1 MIQNI
6 SIAKLRPHP
15 NNPRKDLG
23 DLTELADSI
32 KANGVFQNLT
42 VVPNGDDTYTIIIGH
57 RRTAA
62 AKLAGLTELPCAI
75 VEMSEKDQLGTMLLE
90 NIQRSELTV
99 YEQAQ
104 GFQMMIDLGETV
116 ESISDKTGFGKSTI
130 YKRVKLCQLD
140 EEKFKKGQE
149 RGATLED
156 YAKLDKITDPEL
168 KNRALDS
175 IGTVNFDNAVRTAV
189 EDERYNA
196 TLAKWETILSSFA
209 TRTVQVDFNKYHLDE
224 TIYMWSEKP
233 DDFVIPKDADE
244 VEYLYTIGV
253 NSYDRERISLYKEY
267 TKSTLEEANEDAERK
282 RKEEE
287 RQLRY
292 KKLTELAVSF
302 SNARAEFIRDF
313 TTSKNT
319 EVVQFKAISEFYF
332 QYTNSVS
339 GWYGFEGYSKFE
351 RMKDFCRYIGFDF
364 AKYKTRLN
372 KGNNLIEMMAH
383 VPEFADIVQN
393 EPERCMLTLIYLK
406 IENQYTKGH
415 FIDTWDY
422 HNEYKEVSHVEKKY
436 LLLLEALGYQMSD
449 EERSLYDGTHEL
461 YMVEE
466 DEEFLDEDDIPD
478 FEEDE

>member
-6 SIAKLRPHP
+6 SIEKLRPHP

-42 VVPNGDDTYTIIIGH
+42 VVPNDDDTYTIIIGH

-116 ESISDKTGFGKSTI
+116 ETIHEKTGFGKSTI

-189 EDERYNA
+189 ADEKYNKE
-196 TLAKWETILSSFA
+196 LAKWETLLSVFA
-209 TRTVQVDFNKYHLDE
+209 TRKASIKYGE
-224 TIYMWSEKP
+224 YEYVKRVYMSDSAYNEFKVP
-233 DDFVIPKDADE
+233 DDADKIDYYY
-244 VEYLYTIGV
+244 VVGC
-253 NSYDRERISLYKEY
+253 NSWDRDCIEIYKEK
-267 TKSTLEEANEDAERK
+267 TESSLEIANKQAEQQREQADIDNRK
-282 RKEEE
+282 H
-287 RQLRY
+287 
-292 KKLTELAVSF
+292 KLKELAVNFQKDRKNFIKNYVPLKEHSNNKDVLTFVMSIYIQLSNSDDFRPTQDEQEMSILFELLDYEYSDSDEACSF
-302 SNARAEFIRDF
+302 TEYMQEQKEVGTLFI
-313 TTSKNT
+313 
-319 EVVQFKAISEFYF
+319 
-332 QYTNSVS
+332 TNPI
-339 GWYGFEGYSKFE
+339 KFILALL
-351 RMKDFCRYIGFDF
+351 YVGFDVRF
-364 AKYKTRLN
+364 YGR
-372 KGNNLIEMMAH
+372 ESY
-383 VPEFADIVQN
+383 F
-393 EPERCMLTLIYLK
+393 
-406 IENQYTKGH
+406 
-415 FIDTWDY
+415 DTWDY
-422 HNEYKEVSHVEKKY
+422 YAYHRNLNLEKEKY
-436 LLLLEALGYQMSD
+436 LNTLKYLGYQMSD

-461 YMVEE
+461 YMAEE